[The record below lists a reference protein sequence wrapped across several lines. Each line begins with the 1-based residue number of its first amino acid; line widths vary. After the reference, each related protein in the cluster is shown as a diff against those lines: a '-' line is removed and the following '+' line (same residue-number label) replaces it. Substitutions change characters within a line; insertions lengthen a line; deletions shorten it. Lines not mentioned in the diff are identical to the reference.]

1 MSNQNLPGI
10 KRPNV
15 IWVFGDQ
22 HRGQALGCSGD
33 PNVHTPNIDNLAASG
48 VHFTRAVAGTPL
60 CCPCRGSLVTGRY
73 PHLAVPG
80 HEHRLPPE
88 QPTIAHVMNEAGY
101 KTAYFGKWHL
111 DGFKEQNGRA
121 AFHII
126 PPERRGGFSH
136 WIGYENNNSQ
146 WDCWVHGGEGAD
158 AFHYRLPGYETDE
171 MTKLFVDY
179 LRERGKER
187 MEREQVQPF
196 FAVLSVQPPHDPY
209 IAPESFRG
217 RHNAAGIQLRPNVPA
232 IPRIEEQARRDLA
245 GYYAM
250 IENWDWNIGQIMA
263 ALRENGLAQDTHVMF
278 FSDHGD
284 MHGSHGQFRKTS
296 PWEEA
301 IRVPMIISGE
311 QSFYGRCTGE
321 SNVPFNHADV
331 APTTLGLCG
340 IAKPDWMQG
349 TDLSAL
355 RLGGP
360 LPELPD
366 SAFLQ
371 SVIPTGHGHSV
382 DRAWR
387 GIVTRDG
394 WKYVCLENTPW
405 LLFNL
410 NEDPYEQVNLA
421 YNSLYK
427 QEQKRLNDRLR
438 QWVADTGDEFALP
451 ASPA

>member
-1 MSNQNLPGI
+1 MSNENSTGT

-15 IWVFGDQ
+15 IWLFGDQ

-48 VHFTRAVAGTPL
+48 VHFTKAVAGIPL
-60 CCPCRGSLVTGRY
+60 CCPSRGSIVTGRY

-111 DGFKEQNGRA
+111 DGFKEGTGRA
-121 AFHII
+121 AFHMI
-126 PPERRGGFSH
+126 PPERRGGFNH
-136 WIGYENNNSQ
+136 WVGYENNNSQ
-146 WDCWVHGGEGAD
+146 WDSWVHGGEGTN
-158 AFHYRLPGYETDE
+158 AFHYRLPGYETDGL
-171 MTKLFVDY
+171 TKLFVEY
-179 LRERGKER
+179 LQERGKER
-187 MEREQVQPF
+187 MECEQAQPF

-209 IAPESFRG
+209 IAPESFRKG
-217 RHNAAGIQLRPNVPA
+217 HNAAGIKLRPNVPS
-232 IPRIEEQARRDLA
+232 IPRIEEQARKDLA
-245 GYYAM
+245 GYYGM
-250 IENWDWNIGQIMA
+250 IENWDWNIGQIMT
-263 ALRENGLAQDTHVMF
+263 ALQENGLAEDTHIMF

-284 MHGSHGQFRKTS
+284 MHGSHGQFRKMS
-296 PWEEA
+296 PWEES

-311 QSFYGRCTGE
+311 KPFYGRQTGE
-321 SNVPFNHADV
+321 WNVPFNHVDV

-340 IAKPDWMQG
+340 ITKPDWMQG
-349 TDLSAL
+349 SDLSAL

-360 LPELPD
+360 QPELPD
-366 SAFLQ
+366 SAYLQ

-382 DRAWR
+382 DRPWR
-387 GIVTRDG
+387 GIVTTDG

-410 NEDPYEQVNLA
+410 NEDPYEQVNMA
-421 YNSLYK
+421 YNSLYNH
-427 QEQKRLNDRLR
+427 ERKRLNDRLR
-438 QWVADTGDEFALP
+438 QWVEDTGDEFRLP
-451 ASPA
+451 TL

>member
-1 MSNQNLPGI
+1 MSNENSTGI

-15 IWVFGDQ
+15 IWLFGDQ

-48 VHFTRAVAGTPL
+48 VHFTHAVAGIPL
-60 CCPCRGSLVTGRY
+60 CCPSRGSIVTGRY
-73 PHLAVPG
+73 PHLVVPG

-88 QPTIAHVMNEAGY
+88 QPTIAHVMKEAGY

-111 DGFKEQNGRA
+111 DGFKEEKGRA

-126 PPERRGGFSH
+126 PPERRGGFNH
-136 WIGYENNNSQ
+136 WVGYENNNSQ
-146 WDCWVHGGEGAD
+146 WDSWVHGGEGAN

-171 MTKLFVDY
+171 MTKLFVEY
-179 LRERGKER
+179 LQERGKER
-187 MEREQVQPF
+187 EECKQAQPF

-209 IAPESFRG
+209 IAPESFRKG
-217 RHNAAGIQLRPNVPA
+217 HNAAGIKLRPNVPS
-232 IPRIEEQARRDLA
+232 IPRIEAQARKDLA
-245 GYYAM
+245 GYYGM
-250 IENWDWNIGQIMA
+250 IENWDWNIGQIMT
-263 ALRENGLAQDTHVMF
+263 ALQENGLAEDTHIMF

-284 MHGSHGQFRKTS
+284 MHGSHGQFRKMS
-296 PWEEA
+296 PWEES
-301 IRVPMIISGE
+301 IRVPMIIGGE
-311 QSFYGRCTGE
+311 KPFYGRQTGE
-321 SNVPFNHADV
+321 VNVPFNHVDV

-360 LPELPD
+360 LSELPD
-366 SAFLQ
+366 SAYLQ

-382 DRAWR
+382 DRPWR
-387 GIVTRDG
+387 GIVTTDG

-410 NEDPYEQVNLA
+410 NEDPYEQVNMA

-427 QEQKRLNDRLR
+427 HERKRLNDRLR
-438 QWVADTGDEFALP
+438 QWVEDMGDEFRLP
-451 ASPA
+451 TL